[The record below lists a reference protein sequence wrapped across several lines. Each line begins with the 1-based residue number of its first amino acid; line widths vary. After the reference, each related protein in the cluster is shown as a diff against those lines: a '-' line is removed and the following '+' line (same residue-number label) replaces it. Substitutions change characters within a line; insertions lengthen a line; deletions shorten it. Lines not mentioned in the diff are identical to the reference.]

1 MKWLIVV
8 MLFALVGCG
17 KEVKKPEP
25 VYVEVKV
32 PVAVPCDPGTINAPA
47 FAVDRLPIGSPIDK
61 QMQALRAERHQRI
74 GYEKELNAA
83 IDSCRSTSNRSLSS
97 GDGIVDGIKK

>member
-1 MKWLIVV
+1 MKWLIVL
-8 MLFALVGCG
+8 MLFALVGCS
-17 KEVKKPEP
+17 KEVKKADP

-32 PVAVPCDPGTINAPA
+32 PVAVPCDPGEINAPA
-47 FAVDRLPIGSPIDK
+47 FAVDRLPIGSSIDK

-83 IDSCRSTSNRSLSS
+83 VDSCRATAKP
-97 GDGIVDGIKK
+97 G

>member
-1 MKWLIVV
+1 MKWLIVLV
-8 MLFALVGCG
+8 PVGLVGCAG
-17 KEVKKPEP
+17 RVTVPDP

-32 PVAVPCDPGTINAPA
+32 PVQVPCDPGVINAPA
-47 FAVDRLPIGSPIDK
+47 FAVDRLPIGSSIDK

-83 IDSCRSTSNRSLSS
+83 VDSCRATAKP
-97 GDGIVDGIKK
+97 G

>member
-8 MLFALVGCG
+8 ILFALVGCG
-17 KEVKKPEP
+17 KEVKKMDP

-32 PVAVPCDPGTINAPA
+32 PVAVPCDPGAISAPA
-47 FAVDRLPIGSPIDK
+47 FAVDRLPIGSSIDK

-74 GYEKELNAA
+74 GYEKELKAGV
-83 IDSCRSTSNRSLSS
+83 DSCRSTAKP
-97 GDGIVDGIKK
+97 G